1 MFKDFVQWLG
11 SQPARDAS
19 YLDPGNIRKIR
30 QLLDDCTSKCHPET
44 TSSFMPTRLIDVGHD
59 ASAIARLVLSS
70 NISKTKQTKYAAL
83 SYCWGSDKDAE
94 SQFKTERASLEHRCI
109 GLPSEVMTP
118 TTNDAIA
125 LAKAIG
131 LRYLWIDA
139 LCIVQDDEDDWSH
152 ESSQMNLV
160 YRHAFVTFCSLNSD
174 SCHESFLYRAPAVE
188 VPFQSTIRRAI
199 KGSYFIRLRS
209 STDRY
214 IDRTKLG
221 WDYALSKWNARC
233 WTFQEKEMSTRRLGF
248 GSLRMHFACA
258 KYRWSEGNDAPMDK
272 LTLGVVEQ
280 ITLFKDNLI
289 SSKDLYDYW
298 GSLVYD
304 YGHRSVT
311 FDKDR
316 LPAIA
321 GLARMIGEALQDQY
335 LAGLWKGDLQR
346 GLVWSSRNGHD
357 KLSRGLEIHLRNIRQ
372 RNYVAP
378 SWSWAACLSVVTRRI
393 NSTLVEESTI
403 VDINTDKVSED
414 PYGQVS
420 GGVLCIRGKLAPLP
434 KWFPNDARD
443 KWSNYWV
450 RFIEDDNFNYVRTYT
465 DWLHKDEEAGLE
477 ALVVIL
483 LHNTEDEDGR
493 EILRALLLH
502 PADELGHYYRVG
514 VLNSQGNNACRET
527 RGWFEDSQEETICII

>member
-1 MFKDFVQWLG
+1 
-11 SQPARDAS
+11 
-19 YLDPGNIRKIR
+19 
-30 QLLDDCTSKCHPET
+30 
-44 TSSFMPTRLIDVGHD
+44 MPTRLIDVGHD

-70 NISKTKQTKYAAL
+70 DISKTKQTKYAAL
-83 SYCWGSDKDAE
+83 SYCWGSEKDAE
-94 SQFKTERASLEHRCI
+94 SQFKTEKASLEHWCI

-160 YRHAFVTFCSLNSD
+160 YRHAFVTFCSLNSA
-174 SCHESFLYRAPAVE
+174 SCHESFLYRAPMVE
-188 VPFQSTIRRAI
+188 VPFQSTMRRAI
-199 KGSYFIRLRS
+199 KGSYFIRLRP
-209 STDRY
+209 STDRSMN
-214 IDRTKLG
+214 RTKLG

-248 GSLRMHFACA
+248 GTLRMHFVCA
-258 KYRWSEGNDAPMDK
+258 KYQWSEGDDASEDRS
-272 LTLGVVEQ
+272 TLGVMEQ
-280 ITLFKDNLI
+280 ITLFNDNLM
-289 SSKDLYDYW
+289 SSEDLYDYW
-298 GSLVYD
+298 GSLLCD

-346 GLVWSSRNGHD
+346 GLVWFSEEKHD
-357 KLSRGLEIHLRNIRQ
+357 KHSRGLETHLRNIRQ

-378 SWSWAACLSVVTRRI
+378 SWSWAACPSVSMRR
-393 NSTLVEESTI
+393 NKSTLVEESTI
-403 VDINTDKVSED
+403 MDANTDKISED

-420 GGVLCIRGKLAPLP
+420 GGVLRIRGKLAPLSP
-434 KWFPNDARD
+434 SDATGHARD
-443 KWSNYWV
+443 RGSYHWTHSIW
-450 RFIEDDNFNYVRTYT
+450 DNFDFFSIHT
-465 DWLHKDEEAGLE
+465 DWPCKNREAGLE

-483 LHNTEDEDGR
+483 LHNTENEDGR
-493 EILRALLLH
+493 ELLRALLLH

-514 VLNSQGNNACRET
+514 VLDSQGNNACRET
-527 RGWFEDSQEETICII
+527 RGWFKDSQEETICII

>member
-1 MFKDFVQWLG
+1 
-11 SQPARDAS
+11 
-19 YLDPGNIRKIR
+19 
-30 QLLDDCTSKCHPET
+30 
-44 TSSFMPTRLIDVGHD
+44 MPTRLIDVGHD

-70 NISKTKQTKYAAL
+70 DISKTKQTKYAAL
-83 SYCWGSDKDAE
+83 SYCWGSEKDAE
-94 SQFKTERASLEHRCI
+94 SQFKTEKASLEHRCI
-109 GLPSEVMTP
+109 ALPSEVMTP

-174 SCHESFLYRAPAVE
+174 SCHERFLYRAPAVE
-188 VPFQSTIRRAI
+188 IPFQSTIRRAI

-209 STDRY
+209 IPDLHM
-214 IDRTKLG
+214 DRTKLT

-233 WTFQEKEMSTRRLGF
+233 WTFQEKEMSTRRLDF

-258 KYRWSEGNDAPMDK
+258 KYRWSEGDDAPLDRY
-272 LTLGVVEQ
+272 TLGVMEQ
-280 ITLFKDNLI
+280 MTLFKDNLI
-289 SSKDLYDYW
+289 SSKDLYDFW
-298 GSLVYD
+298 GSLLQG

-321 GLARMIGEALQDQY
+321 GLARMMGEALQDQY
-335 LAGLWKGDLQR
+335 LAGLWKGDLQS
-346 GLVWSSRNGHD
+346 GLVWFSGGTHD
-357 KLSRGLEIHLRNIRQ
+357 KLSRSLETHLRNIRQ

-378 SWSWAACLSVVTRRI
+378 SWSWAACPSVVTRR
-393 NSTLVEESTI
+393 NRSTLVEESTI
-403 VDINTDKVSED
+403 MDVNTDKISED

-420 GGVLCIRGKLAPLP
+420 GGFLRISGKLAPLP
-434 KWFPNDARD
+434 KSFPNDMRD
-443 KWSNYWV
+443 VWSNHWG
-450 RFIEDDNFNYVRTYT
+450 RFMNEDFNHVDIYT
-465 DWLHKDEEAGLE
+465 DWLHKDKEAGLE
-477 ALVVIL
+477 ALVVML
-483 LHNTEDEDGR
+483 LHNTEREDGG
-493 EILRALLLH
+493 EVLRGLLLH
-502 PADELGHYYRVG
+502 PANELGHYYRVG
-514 VLNSQGNNACRET
+514 VLDSGGNNACRQI